1 MPCGEVLLRSHMKI
15 SWTLFKK
22 SKQRRKCPCNIM
34 RNKYNK
40 DYIPLEI
47 NLSLYLGK
55 LSNVSSSHLKPV
67 QNVLSIRGAL

>member
-1 MPCGEVLLRSHMKI
+1 
-15 SWTLFKK
+15 
-22 SKQRRKCPCNIM
+22 M

-67 QNVLSIRGAL
+67 QNVLSIRGALYSSWSDIILWTMTPLRNKGKLLLEINDA